1 MLLILLKDSFI
12 SYSKLVWK
20 IRLAKWTLYTELV
33 KSFLLTQIKD
43 NIGWQ
48 HVKQLWQDSKG
59 RQRNVHILIFSAL
72 EAGAGA
78 GGTSDG
84 NGQLVD
90 ATGNVKQVTFMSIFN
105 GMITLF
111 PISRNMTK
119 SQLSQ
124 RRKLPR
130 GRPPEWQVSLFKS
143 LRVCRVAVITS
154 SDTLE
159 NYSSCV

>member
-1 MLLILLKDSFI
+1 MLLIPLKDSFI

-48 HVKQLWQDSKG
+48 HVKQLRQDCKG
-59 RQRNVHILIFSAL
+59 RQRNVPILIFSVG
-72 EAGAGA
+72 EAGPGA
-78 GGTSDG
+78 GEPATWMAGPA
-84 NGQLVD
+84 D

-119 SQLSQ
+119 SQLS
-124 RRKLPR
+124 RRQKLPR
-130 GRPPEWQVSLFKS
+130 GRPPEQRVSLFGS
-143 LRVCRVAVITS
+143 SRVRRAAVMTG
-154 SDTLE
+154 SDTPG
-159 NYSSCV
+159 NYS